1 MPLTWTLR
9 FVILRRPGFAKDADL
24 SHVKA
29 AVPQVFRDESRPFRA
44 LVPRDG
50 NDADRPQ
57 GHPHRN
63 QDDDEHDFAPKDGV
77 LPVFGETEDESEED
91 RGEDCQRQ
99 EEDPD
104 RPGDPEYGDARLE
117 PRSGA
122 PPKPQPQRGSGGD
135 SKRNGEEHRRR
146 NERNASLGGENANH
160 NDKKETEGT

>member
-44 LVPRDG
+44 LVPRDE
-50 NDADRPQ
+50 N
-57 GHPHRN
+57 
-63 QDDDEHDFAPKDGV
+63 DFAPKDGV

-122 PPKPQPQRGSGGD
+122 PPKPQPQRGSG
-135 SKRNGEEHRRR
+135 
-146 NERNASLGGENANH
+146 
-160 NDKKETEGT
+160 